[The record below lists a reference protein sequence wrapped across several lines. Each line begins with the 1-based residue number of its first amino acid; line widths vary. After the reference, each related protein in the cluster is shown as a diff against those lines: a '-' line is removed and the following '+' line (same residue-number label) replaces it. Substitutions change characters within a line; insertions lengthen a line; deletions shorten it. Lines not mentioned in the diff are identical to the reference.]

1 MSNDYKYSLKPAIGQ
16 GIFSTTYP
24 AIEVNS
30 NRPVIV
36 KTLTAS
42 LGDHEQFGQFRKQV
56 LSLTK
61 KLATCTHP
69 HLPGIWESF
78 IEDGYP
84 YLVCDRILGPTLLDK
99 INADGPVSPEQAVSW
114 CEQIGGAI
122 DALHRAGLKHLDLQP
137 HNLIYRPDTRDVMVV
152 DVGLTSDLTPE
163 LRHTHATMLAPGY
176 AAPEQ
181 YHSKGSLSPQADLY
195 SLGAVLYFF
204 LTGTNPPPA
213 PLLDHISIQDWPE
226 WPDTV
231 PLALRAAIF
240 AALNPDPK
248 QRPRHVSPWLH
259 QLQQAIAPPPP
270 PLDELE
276 STEPPPVATAV
287 IAPQRQQAP
296 PASVPQGTIAV
307 KKVTAKKGTKPKTAK
322 PTVAHQPRPGKPK
335 RLTPQFP
342 VGALMMTSVIAAS
355 AGAGFGLSLRLN
367 RPSEAGSTFWHV
379 EQSFPPHDQNGDAE
393 TND

>member
-16 GIFSTTYP
+16 GIFATTYP

-30 NRPVIV
+30 NRPVMV
-36 KTLTAS
+36 KTLAAS

-69 HLPGIWESF
+69 HLPSIWESF
-78 IEDGYP
+78 TEDGYP
-84 YLVCDRILGPTLLDK
+84 YWVSDRILGPTLLDK
-99 INADGPVSPEQAVSW
+99 INADGPIEPVQAVRW

-152 DVGLTSDLTPE
+152 DVGITSDLTPE
-163 LRHTHATMLAPGY
+163 LRRTHATMLAPGY

-181 YHSKGSLSPQADLY
+181 YQPKGALSAQADLY
-195 SLGAVLYFF
+195 SLGAVLYFL

-226 WPDTV
+226 WPEAV
-231 PLALRAAIF
+231 PLPLRAAIF

-276 STEPPPVATAV
+276 ATEPPPA
-287 IAPQRQQAP
+287 IAPVITSPRQTP
-296 PASVPQGTIAV
+296 PAPVPQGTIAV
-307 KKVTAKKGTKPKTAK
+307 KKVTVKKEATPKTAQK
-322 PTVAHQPRPGKPK
+322 PPSRQPRPAKTK

-379 EQSFPPHDQNGDAE
+379 EQSFPPHDQSDDAE